1 MSAPLLIVDGDS
13 FAHRAYHAL
22 PKTIRRTGNKGA
34 GAILGFA
41 NFLLKFYASEQPR
54 AVLVG
59 WDSLD
64 APTYR
69 HEALADYQAGREFDA
84 ELVDQLEILPELVA
98 ACGLANAKAAG
109 YEADDFLAAA
119 VAKEEKRKGRAVVAT
134 GDRDAFQLASERTTI
149 IQPVKAGELARI
161 GPAEV
166 VQRYGV
172 RPQQVPDFIA
182 LRGDASDRIPG
193 AAGVGSK
200 TAAALLRKYGSLD
213 ELLDA
218 GRFQAQAQQL
228 RLYRSI
234 ATMDAAA
241 PLPALRNQKPT
252 WDRAARLAR
261 DWGLNK
267 LAERLVDMEAA
278 SKPARR
284 KR

>member
-1 MSAPLLIVDGDS
+1 MLATLIDAPFDDPDWVFEGKWDGFRMVAAIEDGKVTLYSRNGKIISDSYLPVARALGKIDGD
-13 FAHRAYHAL
+13 
-22 PKTIRRTGNKGA
+22 
-34 GAILGFA
+34 
-41 NFLLKFYASEQPR
+41 
-54 AVLVG
+54 AVIDG
-59 WDSLD
+59 
-64 APTYR
+64 
-69 HEALADYQAGREFDA
+69 
-84 ELVDQLEILPELVA
+84 ELVA
-98 ACGLANAKAAG
+98 LDAAG
-109 YEADDFLAAA
+109 
-119 VAKEEKRKGRAVVAT
+119 RSR
-134 GDRDAFQLASERTTI
+134 FQLL
-149 IQPVKAGELARI
+149 QN
-161 GPAEV
+161 
-166 VQRYGV
+166 
-172 RPQQVPDFIA
+172 A

-267 LAERLVDMEAA
+267 LAERLVDMEAS

-284 KR
+284 RR